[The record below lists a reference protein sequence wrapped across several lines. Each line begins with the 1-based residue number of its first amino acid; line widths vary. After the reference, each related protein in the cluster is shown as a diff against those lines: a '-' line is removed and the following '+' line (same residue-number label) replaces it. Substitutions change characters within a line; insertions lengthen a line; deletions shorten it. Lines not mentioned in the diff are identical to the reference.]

1 MVHSGGVQMHGSE
14 AVKCPQCGSDE
25 IRATYTNGHDADR
38 VVRQRRCLACQHRWY
53 TAELAVS
60 LAVVGWERK
69 DPKGKACQ
77 CCGCRVD
84 LAVGTDAV

>member
-1 MVHSGGVQMHGSE
+1 MHASE

-38 VVRQRRCLACQHRWY
+38 VVRQRRCLACHHRWY

-69 DPKGKACQ
+69 EPKSKSLPVL
-77 CCGCRVD
+77 RVPVE
-84 LAVGTDAV
+84 LAVGSDAV

>member
-1 MVHSGGVQMHGSE
+1 MQPSE
-14 AVKCPQCGSDE
+14 PVKCPHCGSSE
-25 IRATYTNGHDADR
+25 IRATYTNSHEPDR
-38 VVRQRRCLACQHRWY
+38 VVRQRRCLDCQHRWY

-69 DPKGKACQ
+69 DANGKSVPVL
-77 CCGCRVD
+77 RVPVE